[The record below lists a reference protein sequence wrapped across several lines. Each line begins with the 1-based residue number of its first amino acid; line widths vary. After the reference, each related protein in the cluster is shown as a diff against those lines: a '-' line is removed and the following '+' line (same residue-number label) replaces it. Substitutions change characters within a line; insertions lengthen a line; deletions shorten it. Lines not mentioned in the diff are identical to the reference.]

1 MGKRDL
7 AEFKDFQG
15 LDLRGAEEST
25 PAEASRVADNL
36 VLTASRSL
44 EVRPFLRKI
53 FDVHP
58 DSKGLYAAGGRLR
71 TAMKWNSDYAGLDM
85 PGVITYD
92 MLRGGRITN
101 GTAVFQSVSDVTTW
115 KGRPY
120 LVVKLTDLGETL
132 YEHHLVADNPYPP
145 LTLTLTN
152 GSDVAPG
159 LPAPRA
165 SAYPLRVLGV
175 GAEFLPFY
183 QALGATQLADPWTG
197 TTGPYTGISYDIADT
212 FVTTPFQ
219 AGPAVVTAATKV
231 FASEFGLNRVW
242 FSATDDPRDWT
253 SLDDA
258 GFLPTSTHL
267 DGDQPINGLLGY
279 RGQLLVLASRAVQVW
294 NVDPDPE
301 RMSLASNIGGSGCE
315 FPRSVANVGGDVFL
329 FATGQFR
336 SISAV
341 ITTGQPKDTDIGAR
355 VRELT
360 QGIRE
365 GAGEIVAA
373 WWPEL
378 QVYVGFNGSTAYC
391 FTYSP
396 DAGVTGWTT
405 WTLPISVSHAVPFQG
420 LLYVR
425 RSDAPE
431 VWAFDP
437 ALAAPVDE
445 NPTWTVRFGWSML
458 DDTDRLKMLSKVSI
472 PQEGTSSFRLYYSP
486 RDLTQYEDWFTLEGS
501 STGLGHLMVP
511 SVTDTVGVQFSGTGW
526 WRLGGFVI
534 YYEQGNLA

>member
-7 AEFKDFQG
+7 KEFKDFQG

-25 PAEASRVADNL
+25 PGNASREAENV
-36 VLTASRSL
+36 VVTTSRTL
-44 EVRPFLRKI
+44 ETRPPLRKV
-53 FDVHP
+53 FDLEAA
-58 DSKGLYAAGGRLR
+58 SKGLYAAGGRLR
-71 TAMKWNSDYAGLDM
+71 AAMKWTTDAAGDDM

-92 MLRGGRITN
+92 LLRGGRITN
-101 GTAVFQSVSDVTTW
+101 GTAVFEGVSDVTTW

-120 LVVKLTDLGETL
+120 IVVRLTDLGETL
-132 YEHHLVADNPYPP
+132 YEHHLVADNPYTPVN
-145 LTLTLTN
+145 LTLTN

-159 LPAPRA
+159 LPAPR
-165 SAYPLRVLGV
+165 SGGYPYRIIGV
-175 GAEFLPFY
+175 GSEFLPFY
-183 QALGATQLADPWTG
+183 SCVAANQLDNNWTG
-197 TTGPYTGISYDIADT
+197 TTGPYTAITYDIADT
-212 FVTTPFQ
+212 FVSTPFQ

-279 RGQLLVLASRAVQVW
+279 RGQMLVMATRAIQVW

-315 FPRSVANVGGDVFL
+315 FPRSIANVGGDVFL

-336 SISAV
+336 SVSAV

-355 VRELT
+355 IRPLT
-360 QGIRE
+360 QAIRQ
-365 GAGEIVAA
+365 GNGEIVAA

-378 QVYVGFNGSTAYC
+378 QAYVAFNGATAYC

-396 DAGVTGWTT
+396 DTGVTAWTT
-405 WTLPISVSHAVPFQG
+405 WALPFPVSHAVPFEG

-425 RSDAPE
+425 RSDVPE

-437 ALAAPVDE
+437 AQQTTTDE
-445 NPTWTVRFGWSML
+445 TPAWKVRFGWDML
-458 DDTDRLKMLSKVSI
+458 DDTDRIKMLSKVSI

-511 SVTDTVGVQFSGTGW
+511 SLTDTVAVQFSGTGW

-534 YYEQGNLA
+534 YYEQGNIA